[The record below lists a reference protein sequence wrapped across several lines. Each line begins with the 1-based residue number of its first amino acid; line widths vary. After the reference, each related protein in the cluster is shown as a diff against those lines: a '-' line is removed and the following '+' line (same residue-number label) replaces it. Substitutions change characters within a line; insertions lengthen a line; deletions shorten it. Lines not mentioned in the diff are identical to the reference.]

1 MKTYSQ
7 PMTKVMSMAVYGA
20 VCEPQQGSETQGK
33 VKDTPLF

>member
-20 VCEPQQGSETQGK
+20 VCEPQQGSTTSGP
-33 VKDTPLF
+33 VKDGPLF